1 MKKMTYKRCKA
12 TLVALACG
20 AMLMPVAQAGTVS
33 VHYGDLIL
41 GFYAPAGTT
50 GGSQNLEVN
59 LGPISGFHNAAQT
72 AQLLSQLS
80 KDDLSAIYGP
90 GWITR
95 TDLSWGAV
103 ATDDGLGGT
112 GYPAGTLW
120 ATGGNCGNMP
130 VPSNYSAQSQGTAAI
145 QLMIAGGSAGKLNGA
160 TATSYSSSSA
170 NINNAL
176 PGSWSVQESDG
187 GLGGFGFFGNIDNY
201 EGSATVV
208 SQLYEVQPDAAT
220 ATYLGDLILNAN
232 GIYFQ
237 GAKVTHAVCT
247 NLTLTAGSGCKATV
261 LATDVG
267 ANSTGFCLGED
278 TFGTTNA
285 LSLGLGTSNV
295 TFHVTDGFGSNDTCS
310 ATVTVVGA
318 APVVN
323 KPSNITTNLTSGCT
337 VVLNYT
343 APTASSA
350 CSTLAGSVSCVPSP
364 TFAFTNGITTVICT
378 VSDTQTPAL
387 TGSNSF
393 TVTVSSSAP
402 PTLSGQSG
410 DISNS
415 VGTCTSQ
422 YTASYTVTASG
433 CNVGGIGA
441 NGSASASCTPAPGA
455 FSVGTHP
462 VSCVYTDAAGHA
474 ATPLNFNV
482 VVTSSGAPAFSATST
497 ISTTVPACSV
507 SLAYTKPTASN
518 CVTSVSVTC
527 VPDVGATFY
536 AGSNTTVN
544 CKAVDAGNNTT
555 NTTSFTVTVTSS
567 AGASFTGVPATIVT
581 NAAAGTS
588 SVSVG
593 YTKPSATDCTGSIT
607 VTCVPAPNATFNV
620 GTSNVVC
627 TAAGH
632 ANTTN
637 FFVTVNG
644 AGISGISQI
653 VSGITTNTDP
663 KMTTARI
670 NSLLSSLTIAGNDL
684 NKYKTNTHTHVI
696 TTNVTAACAQLNAE
710 LIKAKVYFQLHLL
723 STNSYSALTNA
734 VVAEQK
740 VLGCK

>member
-1 MKKMTYKRCKA
+1 
-12 TLVALACG
+12 
-20 AMLMPVAQAGTVS
+20 
-33 VHYGDLIL
+33 
-41 GFYAPAGTT
+41 
-50 GGSQNLEVN
+50 
-59 LGPISGFHNAAQT
+59 
-72 AQLLSQLS
+72 
-80 KDDLSAIYGP
+80 
-90 GWITR
+90 
-95 TDLSWGAV
+95 
-103 ATDDGLGGT
+103 
-112 GYPAGTLW
+112 
-120 ATGGNCGNMP
+120 MP

-160 TATSYSSSSA
+160 TATGYSSSSA

-176 PGSWSVQESDG
+176 TGSWSVQESDG
-187 GLGGFGFFGNIDNY
+187 GLGGFGFFGNVDNY
-201 EGSATVV
+201 EGAATVV

-220 ATYLGDLILNAN
+220 PTYLGDLILNAN

-247 NLTLTAGSGCKATV
+247 NLTVTAGSGCVATV
-261 LATDVG
+261 LATQVG
-267 ANSTGFCLGED
+267 ANSTGFCLGND

-285 LSLGLGTSNV
+285 LTLGVGTSNV
-295 TFHVTDGFGSNDTCS
+295 TFHVTDGWGSNDTCT

-318 APVVN
+318 APVVA
-323 KPSNITTNLTSGCT
+323 SRANITTNLTSGCT
-337 VVLNYT
+337 VVLNYVP
-343 APTASSA
+343 PTASSA

-364 TFAFTNGITTVICT
+364 TFAFTNGTTTVICT
-378 VSDTQTPAL
+378 VSDTQSPSK

-415 VGTCTSQ
+415 VGTCSSQ

-455 FSVGTHP
+455 FSVGTHA

-567 AGASFTGVPATIVT
+567 AGAAFGPVSPIST
-581 NAAAGTS
+581 NAPVGQS
-588 SVSVG
+588 SVVIN
-593 YTKPSATDCTGSIT
+593 YTKPTASDCNSTNLT
-607 VTCVPAPNATFNV
+607 VTCTPASGATFGL

-627 TAAGH
+627 SAAGH
-632 ANTTN
+632 TNTVG
-637 FFVTVNG
+637 FVVTVTG
-644 AGISGISQI
+644 SGINGVKTI
-653 VSGITTNTDP
+653 VQGFTPTTDP
-663 KMTTARI
+663 KLGAARL
-670 NSLLSSLTIAGNDL
+670 NSLLTSLTIAAADM
-684 NKYKTNTHTHVI
+684 NKYKTNAHTHVI

-710 LIKAKVYFQLHLL
+710 LIKAKVYFQMHLL
-723 STNSYSALTNA
+723 STNSYAVLTNA
-734 VVAEQK
+734 VAAQQ
-740 VLGCK
+740 LAIGCTHAQ